1 MLWVLTYG
9 VVQYGIGKMA
19 EDGKLYGGYTMSNGM
34 TWNELMDEAR
44 ELWHDVR
51 WARKHQADSLYR
63 GWDDYGVMAHGQ

>member
-1 MLWVLTYG
+1 
-9 VVQYGIGKMA
+9 
-19 EDGKLYGGYTMSNGM
+19 MSNGM